1 MNTSRRQPIK
11 YALCLLVAV
20 ILLGISSFLGQRFTA
35 SAQSDGEEPNP
46 IVAAYAHDMKI
57 DYQEAERRLTLQ
69 HEMSSVEQE
78 IVKDEAYFASWM
90 QHEPEFGLVVSFTT
104 PDGKERIR
112 PYLEGVKWADL
123 VTVQQ
128 SDITREEFAEMRS
141 KIVQEAEKTGIAFGS
156 GLNYRTGQVRLYTE
170 KTDELRAQLE
180 GNDAITSIIDRIE
193 LVKESGAA
201 PADYDYPYLLGGHAQ
216 SQCTSGFPVYRVND
230 GVRFIS
236 TSGHCDNGLHVQYG
250 GANAVYLG
258 NIEWENNLDGVG
270 PWGDDL
276 DFQVHDAAGARSFDL
291 TNRIETGATATQSVI
306 GTEARDTTIW
316 DYVCKH
322 GKITGQTCGFV
333 DDVNHNPEH
342 DAYGDS
348 DNYVRVFRVGNLGNI
363 ACQGD
368 SGSPVYRYWG
378 GGVYGLG
385 VLSGGYGVECTG
397 PNDSTHF
404 FYSPV
409 DYINW
414 SPYRILTTDY
424 PLYFHQN
431 VWWSSTNCLAYQ
443 RPLDAWGNPAG
454 AQTSSACQTSLPAGS
469 SGQIRSYTTYVIANQ
484 LREAIWRG
492 TNGYV
497 RNVPL
502 NADGTV
508 NWAGAPAWSWC
519 CSNSAPPEA
528 QDVYIV
534 GNTYR
539 QNVWWSASNCIEYSR
554 ALDNTGNPSGNQ
566 TERTCQT
573 TLPAGSSGSIQT
585 YAVHVTE
592 QYLHE
597 ALWRGGRGYVRD
609 VPLND
614 NNTDVNWAAAPAWH
628 HCCTATAP
636 EAQGAYVLTH
646 P

>member
-250 GANAVYLG
+250 GA
-258 NIEWENNLDGVG
+258 
-270 PWGDDL
+270 
-276 DFQVHDAAGARSFDL
+276 
-291 TNRIETGATATQSVI
+291 TATQSVI

-378 GGVYGLG
+378 GGVYGTRG
-385 VLSGGYGVECTG
+385 VVRWIRCRMYGTK
-397 PNDSTHF
+397 
-404 FYSPV
+404 
-409 DYINW
+409 
-414 SPYRILTTDY
+414 
-424 PLYFHQN
+424 
-431 VWWSSTNCLAYQ
+431 
-443 RPLDAWGNPAG
+443 
-454 AQTSSACQTSLPAGS
+454 
-469 SGQIRSYTTYVIANQ
+469 
-484 LREAIWRG
+484 
-492 TNGYV
+492 
-497 RNVPL
+497 
-502 NADGTV
+502 
-508 NWAGAPAWSWC
+508 
-519 CSNSAPPEA
+519 
-528 QDVYIV
+528 
-534 GNTYR
+534 
-539 QNVWWSASNCIEYSR
+539 
-554 ALDNTGNPSGNQ
+554 
-566 TERTCQT
+566 
-573 TLPAGSSGSIQT
+573 
-585 YAVHVTE
+585 
-592 QYLHE
+592 
-597 ALWRGGRGYVRD
+597 
-609 VPLND
+609 
-614 NNTDVNWAAAPAWH
+614 
-628 HCCTATAP
+628 
-636 EAQGAYVLTH
+636 
-646 P
+646 